1 MRNRGLGFRGY
12 VNFGGGNRGN
22 QQQGGPQQFIQNFLG
37 SNPQE
42 LINQGLRNGAPV
54 LVDLGFAFLDS
65 LDGNDLAADGLESG
79 VIGSGGRAAL
89 STIPSALVRWS
100 EESRVIDGD
109 SLHDAVTGVKPQI
122 LEQGEA
128 RALFV
133 FSLSDP

>member
-1 MRNRGLGFRGY
+1 M
-12 VNFGGGNRGN
+12 
-22 QQQGGPQQFIQNFLG
+22 
-37 SNPQE
+37 
-42 LINQGLRNGAPV
+42 
-54 LVDLGFAFLDS
+54 FLDS

-128 RALFV
+128 KEEFALIYKLTREYPELLRQPLK
-133 FSLSDP
+133 FSKTGSYHFKKCFQS